1 MAVKTE
7 LLKNDTLI
15 RHYSNEGKVLLQVE
29 TGIAYD
35 EAVDIVPCRY
45 TYEETDKPIE
55 LPETD
60 ELEDAIRALNVLG
73 VE

>member
-1 MAVKTE
+1 MAIQTE
-7 LLKNDTLI
+7 LLKNGALI

-35 EAVDIVPCRY
+35 EAVDVVPCRY
-45 TYEETDKPIE
+45 TYEETDKLIE

-60 ELEDAIRALNVLG
+60 ELTDAVRALNILG
-73 VE
+73 VK

>member
-1 MAVKTE
+1 MAIQTE
-7 LLKNDTLI
+7 LLKNGALI
-15 RHYSNEGKVLLQVE
+15 RHYSDSGKVLLQVE

-35 EAVDIVPCRY
+35 EAVDVVPCRY

-55 LPETD
+55 LPEIN

>member
-1 MAVKTE
+1 MAIQTE

-15 RHYSNEGKVLLQVE
+15 RHYSDNGKVLLQVE
-29 TGIAYD
+29 TGLTYD
-35 EAVDIVPCRY
+35 EAVDILPCRY

-60 ELEDAIRALNVLG
+60 ELEDAIHALNILG